1 LLVIITIKINCA
13 SDLNLI
19 IVSSSLRVNEMK
31 EVWKF
36 VNYISTEMPEARARE
51 NEIVESIREIRKDVK
66 GISERL
72 GEITG

>member
-1 LLVIITIKINCA
+1 
-13 SDLNLI
+13 
-19 IVSSSLRVNEMK
+19 
-31 EVWKF
+31 VWKF

-66 GISERL
+66 GIRERL

>member
-1 LLVIITIKINCA
+1 LLVIITIKIKCA

-72 GEITG
+72 GEIT